1 MSLKKDFA
9 KVAGSNVLL
18 LIASTLNNFILPI
31 ILTMGDYANYKTYL
45 LYVHFIGFFH
55 LGYVDGMNIKY
66 GGVDVDQVDKKTFWA
81 EHHVFLIFQALIT
94 VVLLGVAVLRHSLV
108 MMLFALSV
116 LPINMQSFF
125 LFFTQAVGKFNVY
138 AKSVIIVPFLMCI
151 ATVIAF
157 VFRSSVDYT
166 IFCIIYLISYLMSWF
181 FLEKRTTQIIP
192 FSSKVIFKS
201 LLNNHKAILYSGFFI
216 MMGTIVFSFF
226 MTTGRWLIKW
236 MMDNNSFAI
245 YSMASSLLGFV
256 LVLVNAVNKVFYP
269 YLCRNK
275 DDSRKNEL
283 LISVLL
289 ILSTLSLPFYFLL
302 KLIILRFLPNYGESI
317 EIVKLLLLTMPAVV
331 IIQSYFINIY
341 KAKKMERQ
349 YLRDG
354 LIYVGISLVLNFSFY
369 FFSKSL
375 ISIAIASVLSTY
387 IWFFF
392 PNKDIYTNQQPIYRA
407 MYLLLVVSAFLI
419 VDAFI
424 QNTYIAFLLS
434 LAAIMLINLMFQ
446 KKTIQIVIH
455 R

>member
-1 MSLKKDFA
+1 MSLRKDFA

-18 LIASTLNNFILPI
+18 LLASTLNNFILPI

-45 LYVHFIGFFH
+45 LYVHFVGFFH
-55 LGYVDGMNIKY
+55 LGYVDGVNIKY
-66 GGVDVDQVDKKTFWA
+66 GGMDISQVDNRTFWA
-81 EHHVFLIFQALIT
+81 EHHVFLVFQALIT
-94 VVLLGVAVLRHSLV
+94 VFLLGVAFTRHSLV

-116 LPINMQSFF
+116 LPVNMQSFF

-138 AKSVIIVPFLMCI
+138 AKSVIIVPLIMCI
-151 ATVIAF
+151 STLVAF
-157 VFRSSVDYT
+157 AFRSTVDYT
-166 IFCIIYLISYLMSWF
+166 IFCLIYLVSYLISWF
-181 FLEKRTTQIIP
+181 FLEKRTLQIIS
-192 FSSKVIFKS
+192 FSRQIIFKP
-201 LLNNHKAILYSGFFI
+201 LIDNHKAILCSGFFI

-226 MTTGRWLIKW
+226 FTTGRWLIKW
-236 MMDNNSFAI
+236 MMDNSSFAI

-275 DDSRKNEL
+275 DDSRKNEM

-289 ILSTLSLPFYFLL
+289 IISTLSLPFFFIL
-302 KLIILRFLPNYGESI
+302 KLIILTFLPKYEESV
-317 EIVKLLLLTMPAVV
+317 EIVKVLLLTLPAIV

-354 LIYVGISLVLNFSFY
+354 LIYVVISLILNFTFY
-369 FFSKSL
+369 FIFKSL

-387 IWFFF
+387 IWLFF
-392 PNKDIYTNQQPIYRA
+392 PNKDVYICHRPFVRV

-419 VDAFI
+419 VDTFI
-424 QNTYIAFLLS
+424 NNVYIAFLVS
-434 LAAIMLINLMFQ
+434 LIAIIILNVLFQ
-446 KKTIQIVIH
+446 KQTIQIVI
-455 R
+455 RK